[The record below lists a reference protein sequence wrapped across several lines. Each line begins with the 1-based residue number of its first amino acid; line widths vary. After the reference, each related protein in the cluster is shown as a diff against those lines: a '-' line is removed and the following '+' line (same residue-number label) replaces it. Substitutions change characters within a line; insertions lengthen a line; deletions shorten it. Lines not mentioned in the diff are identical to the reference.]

1 MKYVVLLSSLLL
13 FSGIFS
19 QKVSVSYLFTAPSDA
34 VSSSFFKKPHAL
46 ASRQFLAMELMQA
59 SLYLTELGY
68 YTATLDVDSLSDS
81 PNITVKVFP
90 GEQFK
95 GVQLTLSPE
104 LVPWFEQYAR
114 SSVRVADAILFKSP
128 SAYASALQQVIRT
141 FQNNGYPFATYNY
154 DSLGYTKGLISLNVS
169 LIKGRRMQWK
179 EIVIKGDSSI
189 ALKPIQQII
198 GIRSG
203 DLFSMDK
210 LKDVDDRIEQLSF
223 VDAIKPSDF
232 VFSKDGMTLF
242 LYLKATKSSNVNGVL
257 GLQPNP
263 VSQKIGLTGEL
274 QLKLNNA
281 LRRAEQLDFN
291 WRSIKPATQLLNL
304 RLLYPYV
311 FNSLL
316 GTEVKLNLY
325 KRDSTFLEL
334 KSTLGIQY
342 QVGRHW
348 QLKGMFSYFGSNRLY
363 AANSNAEFL
372 NVTSLKN
379 SMYGLGISYK
389 KLDYLPNPRAG
400 LAFQLEGFIGQR
412 SVLNDTSGKVVNAK
426 VSMNL
431 EHFIPIAKRWV
442 IRYQLSFDT
451 YLAPS
456 IFSNECYRFGGLN
469 TQRGFNEEQF
479 LATTKSVNQVEL
491 RYLLDRNS
499 AVFAFFDQSIY
510 ENRSNN
516 SYRKDAPMGFGVGAN
531 IGSTVGIFSL
541 AYALG
546 LEKNNPFDAR
556 SGKIHFGYIA
566 YF

>member
-1 MKYVVLLSSLLL
+1 MKYVVLLSSLLI
-13 FSGIFS
+13 FSGIFA
-19 QKVSVSYLFTAPSDA
+19 QKVSVSYLFTVPSDA

-59 SLYLTELGY
+59 SLCLTELGY
-68 YTATLDVDSLSDS
+68 YTATLDVDSLTAA
-81 PNITVKVFP
+81 PNIMVKVFP
-90 GEQFK
+90 GDQFK

-114 SSVRVADAILFKSP
+114 SAVRVADAVVFKSP
-128 SAYASALQQVIRT
+128 SAYASVLQQVIRT
-141 FQNNGYPFATYNY
+141 FQNNGYPFAAYNF
-154 DSLGYTKGLISLNVS
+154 DSLGYSKGLISLHVS
-169 LIKGRRMQWK
+169 LTKGRRLQWK

-203 DLFSMDK
+203 DLFSIDK
-210 LKDVDDRIEQLSF
+210 LKEVDARIEQLTF
-223 VDAIKPSDF
+223 IDAIKPSDF
-232 VFSKDGMTLF
+232 AFSKDGMTLF
-242 LYLKATKSSNVNGVL
+242 LYLKASKSSNVNGVL

-304 RLLYPYV
+304 RLLYPYL

-363 AANSNAEFL
+363 AANSSAEFL

-379 SMYGLGISYK
+379 SMYGLGVNYK

-400 LAFQLEGFIGQR
+400 LAFQLDGFIGQR
-412 SVLNDTSGKVVNAK
+412 SVLNDSSGKVLNAK

-431 EHFIPIAKRWV
+431 EHFIPLHKRWV
-442 IRYQLSFDT
+442 FRYQVSFDT
-451 YLAPS
+451 YLAPT

-516 SYRKDAPMGFGVGAN
+516 SYQKDTPMGFGVGAN

>member
-1 MKYVVLLSSLLL
+1 MKYVVLLSSLLFFL
-13 FSGIFS
+13 GIFS
-19 QKVSVSYLFTAPSDA
+19 QKVSVSYLFTAPSEA
-34 VSSSFFKKPHAL
+34 VSSSFFKKPHTL

-104 LVPWFEQYAR
+104 LVPWFEQFAR
-114 SSVRVADAILFKSP
+114 SSVRAADAIVFKSP

-141 FQNNGYPFATYNY
+141 FQNNGYPFATYNF
-154 DSLGYTKGLISLNVS
+154 DSLGYSKGWISLNVS

-179 EIVIKGDSSI
+179 EIIIKGDSSI

-210 LKDVDDRIEQLSF
+210 LKDVDDRIEQLTF

-304 RLLYPYV
+304 RLLYPYL

-342 QVGRHW
+342 QVGRNW

-363 AANSNAEFL
+363 AANSSAEFL

-379 SMYGLGISYK
+379 SMYGLGINYK

-412 SVLNDTSGKVVNAK
+412 SVLNDSSGKVVNAK

-431 EHFIPIAKRWV
+431 EHFIPIHKRWV

-516 SYRKDAPMGFGVGAN
+516 SYQKDAPMGFGVGAN

>member
-1 MKYVVLLSSLLL
+1 MKYVVLLSSLFVFLG
-13 FSGIFS
+13 FFAQTTG
-19 QKVSVSYLFTAPSDA
+19 VSYLFSVPSDA
-34 VSSSFFKKPHAL
+34 ATSAFFKKPHSL
-46 ASRQFLAMELMQA
+46 SSRQFLDMELIQA
-59 SLYLTELGY
+59 SLYLAELGY
-68 YTATLDVDSLSDS
+68 YTATLQVDSLTAA
-81 PNITVKVFP
+81 PNIRVEVIT
-90 GEQFK
+90 GEKFK
-95 GVQLTLSPE
+95 GVQLSPSPE
-104 LVPWFEQYAR
+104 LMPWFEDYAR
-114 SSVRVADAILFKSP
+114 SAVRVADALLFKSS

-141 FQNNGYPFATYNY
+141 FQNNGYPFAAYNF
-154 DSLGYTKGLISLNVS
+154 DSLGYSKGLISLQVS
-169 LIKGRRMQWK
+169 LTKGRRMQWK

-203 DLFSMDK
+203 DLFSIDK
-210 LKDVDDRIEQLSF
+210 LKEVDARIEQLTF
-223 VDAIKPSDF
+223 IDAIKPSDF
-232 VFSKDGMTLF
+232 VFSKDGMTLI
-242 LYLKATKSSNVNGVL
+242 LYLKASKSSNVNGVL

-304 RLLYPYV
+304 RLLYPYL

-334 KSTLGIQY
+334 KSTLVIQY

-348 QLKGMFSYFGSNRLY
+348 QLKGLFSYFGSNRLY
-363 AANSNAEFL
+363 AANSSGEFL

-379 SMYGLGISYK
+379 SMYGLGVNYK
-389 KLDYLPNPRAG
+389 KLDYLPNPREG
-400 LAFQLEGFIGQR
+400 LAFQLDGFIGQR
-412 SVLNDTSGKVVNAK
+412 SVLNDSSGRVLNAK

-431 EHFIPIAKRWV
+431 EHFIPLHKRWV
-442 IRYQLSFDT
+442 LRYQVSFDT
-451 YLAPS
+451 YLAPT
-456 IFSNECYRFGGLN
+456 IFSNECYRFGGLS

-499 AVFAFFDQSIY
+499 AVFMFFDQSIY
-510 ENRSNN
+510 EN
-516 SYRKDAPMGFGVGAN
+516 
-531 IGSTVGIFSL
+531 
-541 AYALG
+541 
-546 LEKNNPFDAR
+546 
-556 SGKIHFGYIA
+556 
-566 YF
+566 

>member
-1 MKYVVLLSSLLL
+1 
-13 FSGIFS
+13 
-19 QKVSVSYLFTAPSDA
+19 
-34 VSSSFFKKPHAL
+34 
-46 ASRQFLAMELMQA
+46 MELMQA
-59 SLYLTELGY
+59 SLCLTELGY
-68 YTATLDVDSLSDS
+68 YTATLDVDSLTAA
-81 PNITVKVFP
+81 PNIMVKVFP
-90 GEQFK
+90 GDQFK

-114 SSVRVADAILFKSP
+114 SAVRVADAVVFKSP

-141 FQNNGYPFATYNY
+141 FQNNGYPFAAYNF
-154 DSLGYTKGLISLNVS
+154 DSLGYSKGLISLHVS
-169 LIKGRRMQWK
+169 LIKGRRLQWK

-203 DLFSMDK
+203 DLFSIDK
-210 LKDVDDRIEQLSF
+210 LKEVDARIEQLTF
-223 VDAIKPSDF
+223 IDAIKPSDF

-242 LYLKATKSSNVNGVL
+242 LYLKASKSSNVNGVL

-304 RLLYPYV
+304 RLLYPYL

-363 AANSNAEFL
+363 AANSSAEFL

-379 SMYGLGISYK
+379 SMYGLGVNYK
-389 KLDYLPNPRAG
+389 KLDYLPNPRTG
-400 LAFQLEGFIGQR
+400 LAFQLDGFIGQR
-412 SVLNDTSGKVVNAK
+412 SVLNDSSGKVLNAK

-431 EHFIPIAKRWV
+431 EHFIPLHKRWV
-442 IRYQLSFDT
+442 IRYQVSFDT
-451 YLAPS
+451 YLAPT

-479 LATTKSVNQVEL
+479 IATTKSVNQVEL

-516 SYRKDAPMGFGVGAN
+516 SYQKDTPMGFGVGAN
-531 IGSTVGIFSL
+531 IGSSVGIFSL

>member
-1 MKYVVLLSSLLL
+1 MKYVVLLSSLLVVL
-13 FSGIFS
+13 GFFA
-19 QKVSVSYLFTAPSDA
+19 QNMSVSYLFSVPSDA
-34 VSSSFFKKPHAL
+34 SSSAFFKKPHTL
-46 ASRQFLAMELMQA
+46 SSRQFLAMELNQA

-68 YTATLDVDSLSDS
+68 YTATLHVDSLKAA
-81 PNITVKVFP
+81 PNIRVEVIT
-90 GEQFK
+90 GEKFK
-95 GVQLTLSPE
+95 GVQLSLSPE
-104 LVPWFEQYAR
+104 LVPWFEEYAR
-114 SSVRVADAILFKSP
+114 SAVRVADAFLFKSP
-128 SAYASALQQVIRT
+128 SAYASALEQVIRT
-141 FQNNGYPFATYNY
+141 FQNNGYPFAEYDF
-154 DSLGYTKGLISLNVS
+154 DSLGFSKGLISLQVS

-179 EIVIKGDSSI
+179 ELVIKGDSSI

-203 DLFSMDK
+203 DLFSIDK
-210 LKDVDDRIEQLSF
+210 LKDVDARIEQLTF
-223 VDAIKPSDF
+223 IDAIKPSDF

-242 LYLKATKSSNVNGVL
+242 LYLKASKSSNVNGVL

-304 RLLYPYV
+304 RLLYPYL

-363 AANSNAEFL
+363 AANSSAEFL

-379 SMYGLGISYK
+379 SMYGLGVSYK
-389 KLDYLPNPRAG
+389 KLDYLPNPRSG
-400 LAFQLEGFIGQR
+400 LSFQLDGFVGQR
-412 SVLNDTSGKVVNAK
+412 SVLNDSSGKVVNAK

-431 EHFIPIAKRWV
+431 EHFIPIYKRWV
-442 IRYQLSFDT
+442 IRYQVSFDT
-451 YLAPS
+451 YLAPT
-456 IFSNECYRFGGLN
+456 IFSNECYRFGGLS

-491 RYLLDRNS
+491 RYLLDQNS

-510 ENRSNN
+510 ENRSNK
-516 SYRKDAPMGFGVGAN
+516 SYQKDTPMGFGVGAN

>member
-1 MKYVVLLSSLLL
+1 MKYVVLLSSLFVFLG
-13 FSGIFS
+13 FFAQTTG
-19 QKVSVSYLFTAPSDA
+19 VSYLFSVPSDA
-34 VSSSFFKKPHAL
+34 AASAFFKKPHSL
-46 ASRQFLAMELMQA
+46 PSRQFLDMELSQA
-59 SLYLTELGY
+59 SLYLAELGY
-68 YTATLDVDSLSDS
+68 YTATIQVDSLTAA
-81 PNITVKVFP
+81 PNIRVEVIT
-90 GEQFK
+90 GEKFK
-95 GVQLTLSPE
+95 GVQLSPSPE
-104 LVPWFEQYAR
+104 LMPWFEDYAR
-114 SSVRVADAILFKSP
+114 SAVRVADALLFKSS

-141 FQNNGYPFATYNY
+141 FQNNGYPFAAYNF
-154 DSLGYTKGLISLNVS
+154 DSLGYSKGLISLQVS
-169 LIKGRRMQWK
+169 LTKGRRMQWK

-203 DLFSMDK
+203 DLFSIDK
-210 LKDVDDRIEQLSF
+210 LKEVDARIEQLTF
-223 VDAIKPSDF
+223 IDAIKPSDF
-232 VFSKDGMTLF
+232 VFSKDGMTLI
-242 LYLKATKSSNVNGVL
+242 LYLKASKSSNVNGVL

-304 RLLYPYV
+304 RLLYPYL

-348 QLKGMFSYFGSNRLY
+348 QLKGLFSYFGSNRLY
-363 AANSNAEFL
+363 AANSSGEFL

-379 SMYGLGISYK
+379 SMYGLGVNYK
-389 KLDYLPNPRAG
+389 KLDYLPNPREG
-400 LAFQLEGFIGQR
+400 LAFQLDGFIGQR
-412 SVLNDTSGKVVNAK
+412 SVLNDSSGRVLNAK

-431 EHFIPIAKRWV
+431 EHFIPLHKRWV
-442 IRYQLSFDT
+442 LRYQVSFDT
-451 YLAPS
+451 YLAPT
-456 IFSNECYRFGGLN
+456 IFSNECYRFGGLS

-499 AVFAFFDQSIY
+499 AVFVFFDQSIY

-516 SYRKDAPMGFGVGAN
+516 SYQKDTPMGFGIGAN

>member
-1 MKYVVLLSSLLL
+1 MLFISWGFTQQVSVHYLFPNGSEVSSL
-13 FSGIFS
+13 
-19 QKVSVSYLFTAPSDA
+19 KY
-34 VSSSFFKKPHAL
+34 FKQSHTL
-46 ASRQFLAMELMQA
+46 TSRQFLEMELNQTY
-59 SLYLTELGY
+59 LYLTELGY
-68 YTATLDVDSLSDS
+68 YTAILQVDSLSAP
-81 PNITVKVFP
+81 PNFKIEVIT
-90 GEQFK
+90 GEKFK
-95 GVQLTLSPE
+95 GVQLSLSPE
-104 LVPWFEQYAR
+104 LVPWFEEYAR
-114 SSVRVADAILFKSP
+114 SAGRVADAVVFKSP

-141 FQNNGYPFATYNY
+141 FQNNGYPFAAYLF
-154 DSLGYTKGLISLNVS
+154 DSLGSNQGMISLQVS
-169 LIKGRRMQWK
+169 LSKGRRMQWK
-179 EIVIKGDSSI
+179 DIIIKGDSSI
-189 ALKPIQQII
+189 SLKPIQQII
-198 GIRSG
+198 GIRLG
-203 DLFSMDK
+203 DLFSIDK
-210 LKDVDDRIEQLSF
+210 LKEVDERIEQLTF

-242 LYLKATKSSNVNGVL
+242 LYLKASKSSNVNGVL

-291 WRSIKPATQLLNL
+291 WRSIKPATQFLNL
-304 RLLYPYV
+304 RLLYPYL
-311 FNSLL
+311 FNSLI
-316 GTEVKLNLY
+316 GTELKLNLY

-334 KSTLGIQY
+334 KSTLGMQY

-363 AANSNAEFL
+363 AANSNSEFV

-379 SMYGLGISYK
+379 SMYGLGVNYK
-389 KLDYLPNPRAG
+389 KLDYLPNPRKG
-400 LAFQLEGFIGQR
+400 ITFQLEGFIGQR
-412 SVLNDTSGKVVNAK
+412 SVLNDSSGKVLNAK

-431 EHFIPIAKRWV
+431 EQFIPLHKRWI

-451 YLAPS
+451 YLAPT

-516 SYRKDAPMGFGVGAN
+516 NYQKDAPMGFGVGAN
-531 IGSTVGIFSL
+531 IGSTIGVFSL
-541 AYALG
+541 AYAIG
-546 LEKNNPFDAR
+546 IEKNNPFDAR

>member
-1 MKYVVLLSSLLL
+1 ML
-13 FSGIFS
+13 FITGGFA
-19 QKVSVSYLFTAPSDA
+19 QKVSVNYLFASPSE
-34 VSSSFFKKPHAL
+34 VSSSGYFKKPHAL
-46 ASRQFLAMELMQA
+46 ASRQFLAMELSQTY
-59 SLYLTELGY
+59 LYLTELGY
-68 YTATLDVDSLSDS
+68 YTATLQVDSLTAA
-81 PNITVKVFP
+81 PNIMVKVFP
-90 GEQFK
+90 GDQFK

-114 SSVRVADAILFKSP
+114 SAVRVADAVVFKSP
-128 SAYASALQQVIRT
+128 SAYASALQQVIRA
-141 FQNNGYPFATYNY
+141 FQNNGYPFAAYDF
-154 DSLGYTKGLISLNVS
+154 DSLGYSKGLISLHVS

-203 DLFSMDK
+203 DLFSIDK
-210 LKDVDDRIEQLSF
+210 LKEVDARIEQLTF
-223 VDAIKPSDF
+223 IDAIKPSDF

-242 LYLKATKSSNVNGVL
+242 LYLKASKSSNVNGVL

-304 RLLYPYV
+304 RLLYPYL
-311 FNSLL
+311 FNSLV

-363 AANSNAEFL
+363 AASSSSEFL

-379 SMYGLGISYK
+379 SMYGLGVNYK
-389 KLDYLPNPRAG
+389 KLDYLPNPREG
-400 LAFQLEGFIGQR
+400 LAFQLDGFIGQR
-412 SVLNDTSGKVVNAK
+412 SVLNDSSGKVLNAK

-431 EHFIPIAKRWV
+431 EHFIPLHKRWV
-442 IRYQLSFDT
+442 LRYQVSFDT
-451 YLAPS
+451 YLAPT

-516 SYRKDAPMGFGVGAN
+516 SYQKDTPMGFGVGAN
-531 IGSTVGIFSL
+531 IGSSVGIFSL

>member
-1 MKYVVLLSSLLL
+1 MKNVVLLSSLLV
-13 FSGIFS
+13 FSGIFA
-19 QKVSVSYLFTAPSDA
+19 QKVSVIYLFTAPSEA
-34 VSSSFFKKPHAL
+34 VSSSFFKKTHTL

-59 SLYLTELGY
+59 SLFLTELGY
-68 YTATLDVDSLSDS
+68 YTAKLNVDSLSDA
-81 PNITVKVFP
+81 PNIKVKVFP

-95 GVQLTLSPE
+95 GVKLTLSPE

-114 SSVRVADAILFKSP
+114 SSVRVADAIVFKSP

-141 FQNNGYPFATYNY
+141 FQNNGYPFAAYDF
-154 DSLGYTKGLISLNVS
+154 DSLGYSKGLISLKVS
-169 LIKGRRMQWK
+169 LNKGRRMQWK

-210 LKDVDDRIEQLSF
+210 LKDVDDRIEQLTF

-304 RLLYPYV
+304 RLLYPYL

-363 AANSNAEFL
+363 AANSSAEFL

-412 SVLNDTSGKVVNAK
+412 SVLNDSSGKVVNAK

-431 EHFIPIAKRWV
+431 EHFIPIHKRWV

-451 YLAPS
+451 YLAPT

-516 SYRKDAPMGFGVGAN
+516 SYQKDAPMGFGVGAN

>member
-1 MKYVVLLSSLLL
+1 MKYVVLLSSLFVFLG
-13 FSGIFS
+13 FFAQTTG
-19 QKVSVSYLFTAPSDA
+19 VSYLFSVPSDA
-34 VSSSFFKKPHAL
+34 AASAFFKKPHSL
-46 ASRQFLAMELMQA
+46 PSRQFLDMELSQA
-59 SLYLTELGY
+59 SLYLAELGY
-68 YTATLDVDSLSDS
+68 YTATLQVDSLTSA
-81 PNITVKVFP
+81 PNIRVAVIT
-90 GEQFK
+90 GEKFK
-95 GVQLTLSPE
+95 GVQLSPSQE
-104 LVPWFEQYAR
+104 LMPWFEDYAR
-114 SSVRVADAILFKSP
+114 SAVRVADALLFKSP

-141 FQNNGYPFATYNY
+141 FQNNGYPFAAYNF
-154 DSLGYTKGLISLNVS
+154 DSLGYSKGLISLQVS
-169 LIKGRRMQWK
+169 LTKGRRMQWK

-203 DLFSMDK
+203 DLFSIDK
-210 LKDVDDRIEQLSF
+210 LKEVDARIEQLTF
-223 VDAIKPSDF
+223 IDALKPSDF
-232 VFSKDGMTLF
+232 VFSKDGLTLI
-242 LYLKATKSSNVNGVL
+242 LYLKASKSSNVNGVL

-304 RLLYPYV
+304 RLLYPYL

-363 AANSNAEFL
+363 AANSSVEFL

-379 SMYGLGISYK
+379 SMYGLGVNYK
-389 KLDYLPNPRAG
+389 KLDYLPNPREG
-400 LAFQLEGFIGQR
+400 LVLQLDGYIGQR
-412 SVLNDTSGKVVNAK
+412 SVLNDSSGKVLNAK

-431 EHFIPIAKRWV
+431 EHFIPLYKRWV
-442 IRYQLSFDT
+442 LRYQVSFDT

-469 TQRGFNEEQF
+469 TQRGFDEEQF

-499 AVFAFFDQSIY
+499 AVFAFFDQSFY

-516 SYRKDAPMGFGVGAN
+516 SYQKDAPMGFGVGAN
-531 IGSTVGIFSL
+531 IGSTVGIFYL

>member
-1 MKYVVLLSSLLL
+1 ML
-13 FSGIFS
+13 FIEGVFA
-19 QKVSVSYLFTAPSDA
+19 QKVSVNYLFPTPSE
-34 VSSSFFKKPHAL
+34 VSSARYFKKPHTL
-46 ASRQFLAMELMQA
+46 ESRQFLEMELNQA
-59 SLYLTELGY
+59 YLYLTELGY
-68 YTATLDVDSLSDS
+68 YTAMLQVDSITSA
-81 PNITVKVFP
+81 PNIRVKVLP
-90 GEQFK
+90 GDQFI
-95 GVQLTLSPE
+95 GVQLSLSPE

-114 SSVRVADAILFKSP
+114 SAVRVADAVVFKSP
-128 SAYASALQQVIRT
+128 SAYAAALQQVIRT
-141 FQNNGYPFATYNY
+141 FQNNGYPFAAYDF
-154 DSLGYTKGLISLNVS
+154 DSLGYSKGLISLQVS
-169 LIKGRRMQWK
+169 LTKGRRMQWK

-198 GIRSG
+198 GIQPG
-203 DLFSMDK
+203 DLFSIDK
-210 LKDVDDRIEQLSF
+210 LKEVDARIDQLTF
-223 VDAIKPSDF
+223 IDAIKPSDF

-242 LYLKATKSSNVNGVL
+242 LYLKASKSSNVNGVL

-291 WRSIKPATQLLNL
+291 WRSIKPATQFLNL
-304 RLLYPYV
+304 RLLYPYL
-311 FNSLL
+311 FNSLI
-316 GTEVKLNLY
+316 GTELKLNLY

-348 QLKGMFSYFGSNRLY
+348 QLKGMFSFFGSNRLY
-363 AANSNAEFL
+363 AANSNTEFV

-379 SMYGLGISYK
+379 SMYGLGVNYK
-389 KLDYLPNPRAG
+389 KMDYLPNPREG

-412 SVLNDTSGKVVNAK
+412 SVLNDSSGKVNNAK

-431 EHFIPIAKRWV
+431 EHFIPLHKRWV
-442 IRYQLSFDT
+442 LRYQVSFDT
-451 YLAPS
+451 YLAPT

-516 SYRKDAPMGFGVGAN
+516 NYQKDAPLGFGVGAN
-531 IGSTVGIFSL
+531 IGSPIGIFSL
-541 AYALG
+541 AYAIG
-546 LEKNNPFDAR
+546 IEKNNPFDAR

>member
-1 MKYVVLLSSLLL
+1 
-13 FSGIFS
+13 
-19 QKVSVSYLFTAPSDA
+19 
-34 VSSSFFKKPHAL
+34 
-46 ASRQFLAMELMQA
+46 
-59 SLYLTELGY
+59 
-68 YTATLDVDSLSDS
+68 
-81 PNITVKVFP
+81 
-90 GEQFK
+90 
-95 GVQLTLSPE
+95 
-104 LVPWFEQYAR
+104 
-114 SSVRVADAILFKSP
+114 
-128 SAYASALQQVIRT
+128 
-141 FQNNGYPFATYNY
+141 
-154 DSLGYTKGLISLNVS
+154 
-169 LIKGRRMQWK
+169 
-179 EIVIKGDSSI
+179 
-189 ALKPIQQII
+189 LKPIQQII

-203 DLFSMDK
+203 DLFSIDK
-210 LKDVDDRIEQLSF
+210 LKEVDARIEQLTF
-223 VDAIKPSDF
+223 IDAIKPSDF

-242 LYLKATKSSNVNGVL
+242 LYLKASKSSNVNGVL

-304 RLLYPYV
+304 RLLYPYL

-363 AANSNAEFL
+363 AANSSAEFL

-379 SMYGLGISYK
+379 SMYGLGVNYK

-400 LAFQLEGFIGQR
+400 LAFQLDGFIGQR
-412 SVLNDTSGKVVNAK
+412 SVLNDSSGKVLNAK

-431 EHFIPIAKRWV
+431 EHFIPLHKRWV
-442 IRYQLSFDT
+442 IRYQVSFDT

-516 SYRKDAPMGFGVGAN
+516 SYQKDTPMGFGVGAN

>member
-1 MKYVVLLSSLLL
+1 ML
-13 FSGIFS
+13 FITGGVA
-19 QKVSVSYLFTAPSDA
+19 QKVSVNYLFASPSE
-34 VSSSFFKKPHAL
+34 VSSSGYFKKPHAL
-46 ASRQFLAMELMQA
+46 ASRHFLTMELSQTY
-59 SLYLTELGY
+59 LHLTELGY
-68 YTATLDVDSLSDS
+68 YTATLQVDSLTAA
-81 PNITVKVFP
+81 PNIMVKVFP
-90 GEQFK
+90 GDQFK
-95 GVQLTLSPE
+95 GVQLILSPE
-104 LVPWFEQYAR
+104 LVPWFEQYTR
-114 SSVRVADAILFKSP
+114 SAVRVADAVVFKSP
-128 SAYASALQQVIRT
+128 SAYATALQQVIRA
-141 FQNNGYPFATYNY
+141 FQNNGYPFAAYDF
-154 DSLGYTKGLISLNVS
+154 DSLGYSKGLISLHVS
-169 LIKGRRMQWK
+169 LTKGRRMQWK

-198 GIRSG
+198 GISSG
-203 DLFSMDK
+203 DLFSIDK
-210 LKDVDDRIEQLSF
+210 LKEVDARIEQLTF
-223 VDAIKPSDF
+223 IDAIKPSDF

-242 LYLKATKSSNVNGVL
+242 LYLKASKSSNVNGVL

-304 RLLYPYV
+304 RLLYPYL

-363 AANSNAEFL
+363 AANSSAEFL

-379 SMYGLGISYK
+379 SMYGLGVNYK
-389 KLDYLPNPRAG
+389 KLDYLPNPREG
-400 LAFQLEGFIGQR
+400 LAFQLDGFIGQR
-412 SVLNDTSGKVVNAK
+412 SVLNDSSGKVLNAK

-431 EHFIPIAKRWV
+431 EHFIPLHKRWV
-442 IRYQLSFDT
+442 LRYQVSFDT
-451 YLAPS
+451 YLAPT

-516 SYRKDAPMGFGVGAN
+516 SYQKDTPMGFGVGAN

>member
-1 MKYVVLLSSLLL
+1 
-13 FSGIFS
+13 
-19 QKVSVSYLFTAPSDA
+19 
-34 VSSSFFKKPHAL
+34 
-46 ASRQFLAMELMQA
+46 MELNQA

-68 YTATLDVDSLSDS
+68 YTATLHVDSLQVA
-81 PNITVKVFP
+81 PNIRVEVIAGDK
-90 GEQFK
+90 FK
-95 GVQLTLSPE
+95 GVQLSLSPE
-104 LVPWFEQYAR
+104 LVPWFEEYAR
-114 SSVRVADAILFKSP
+114 SAVRIADAFLFKSP
-128 SAYASALQQVIRT
+128 SAYASALEQVIRA
-141 FQNNGYPFATYNY
+141 FQNNGYPFAAYDF
-154 DSLGYTKGLISLNVS
+154 DSLGFEKGLISLHAS

-179 EIVIKGDSSI
+179 ELVIKGDSSI

-203 DLFSMDK
+203 DLFSIDK
-210 LKDVDDRIEQLSF
+210 LKEVDARIEQLTF
-223 VDAIKPSDF
+223 IDAIKPSDF

-363 AANSNAEFL
+363 AANSSAEFL

-379 SMYGLGISYK
+379 SMYGLGVNYK

-400 LAFQLEGFIGQR
+400 LAFQLDGFIGQR
-412 SVLNDTSGKVVNAK
+412 SVLNDSSGKVVNAK

-431 EHFIPIAKRWV
+431 EHFIPIHKRWV

-491 RYLLDRNS
+491 RYLLDQNS

-516 SYRKDAPMGFGVGAN
+516 NYQKDAPMGFGVGAN

-546 LEKNNPFDAR
+546 LERNNPFDAR